1 MRAHHLGLRKEEA
14 DPNANYP
21 ERPADIPTNHVVD
34 MRRQG
39 LSDNQIIQNLGR
51 LGYESHKIFDALN
64 QAATVGGVSKIS
76 PEEFQQNQQPY
87 PQPQQS
93 PQPQQ
98 YPQQQFPAQEMP
110 IEQPVSSSN
119 EELIEAIIDEKWNDL
134 MRDINRIIE
143 WKNKT
148 EARINQLVQ
157 EMTDLKH
164 SFDKLHSALIAKV
177 GEYDK
182 NILNVG
188 TEIKAMEKVFE
199 KVLPTF
205 TQNVNELS
213 RITTSM
219 KKKK

>member
-21 ERPADIPTNHVVD
+21 ERPADVPVSQVVD
-34 MRRQG
+34 MKRQG
-39 LSDNQIIQNLGR
+39 LSDNQIIQNLNR
-51 LGYESHKIFDALN
+51 MGYESHKIFDALN

-76 PEEFQQNQQPY
+76 PDEFQQGYPY
-87 PQPQQS
+87 PQPQQT
-93 PQPQQ
+93 PQQ
-98 YPQQQFPAQEMP
+98 GFQQQPAPQEIP
-110 IEQPVSSSN
+110 VEQPLSSSN

-164 SFDKLHSALIAKV
+164 SFDKLHSALIAKI

-199 KVLPTF
+199 KVLPAF

-213 RITTSM
+213 RIAASM